1 MTHNAAAPSRK
12 PRRRGL
18 LAPFVLLLIAALAW
32 SIGWL
37 WLRGQAEQRMDATAL
52 SMKARG
58 YDLSW
63 ESRHF
68 SGYPF
73 RMDAH
78 LRNAR
83 IAEPSG
89 WALRAPELKGEA
101 MAYDIGHW
109 VVTAPAGVVMT
120 RPINGDVAITGQ
132 ALRASF
138 AGFDKYPPRISIE
151 GANLVFTPAPG
162 PAPFPLLSTAALQLH
177 IRPGPDDMGAILF
190 RADGA
195 KARFTGLLGRIAQD
209 QTATLLWDARLTKV
223 SALRGSSWADAVR
236 DWTQAGGALTVQQ
249 GKLTAGEAL
258 LEAKSG
264 DLTVDT
270 DGRLKGALDVVVR
283 ENPLAGDV
291 LKNPQAAIAALALA
305 AGKDPTLSATL
316 TFQDGRTRLGLFDT
330 GPSPRVY

>member
-18 LAPFVLLLIAALAW
+18 LAPFVLLLIVALGW

-63 ESRHF
+63 KARAF

-73 RMDAH
+73 RLDVR
-78 LRNAR
+78 LTDAR

-101 MAYDIGHW
+101 NAYDLGHW
-109 VVTAPAGVVMT
+109 VVVAPAGVVMT

-138 AGFDKYPPRISIE
+138 AGFDKYPPRIAVE

-162 PAPFPLLSTAALQLH
+162 AAPFPLLSTGGLRLR
-177 IRPGPDDMGAILF
+177 IVPGPDDQAAIQF
-190 RADGA
+190 KADGA
-195 KARFTGLLGRIAQD
+195 KAQFTGLLGRVAQD
-209 QTATLLWDARLTKV
+209 RTAALLWDARLTKA
-223 SALRGSSWADAVR
+223 SALRGTSWADAVG
-236 DWTQAGGALTVQQ
+236 DWSRAGGALSVQQ
-249 GKLTAGEAL
+249 GRLTAGEAL
-258 LEAKSG
+258 LEARSG
-264 DLTVDT
+264 ALTVGT
-270 DGRLKGALDVVVR
+270 NGRLQGALDVTVR
-283 ENPLAGDV
+283 ETPTPGQA
-291 LKNPQAAIAALALA
+291 LKSPEAAAAAIAQAM
-305 AGKDPTLSATL
+305 GRDPTLSATL
-316 TFQDGRTRLGLFDT
+316 IFEDGRARLGLFDT

>member
-37 WLRGQAEQRMDATAL
+37 WLRGQAEQRMDTTAL
-52 SMKARG
+52 SMKAQG

-68 SGYPF
+68 TGYPF
-73 RMDAH
+73 RMDVH

-83 IAEPSG
+83 VAEPSG
-89 WALRAPELKGEA
+89 WALRAPVLEGEA

-109 VVTAPAGVVMT
+109 VVVAPDGVVMT
-120 RPINGDVAITGQ
+120 RPINGDVTITGP

-138 AGFDKYPPRISIE
+138 AGFDKYPPRISVE
-151 GANLVFTPAPG
+151 GANLTFTPAPG
-162 PAPFPLLSTAALQLH
+162 AAPFPLLSATALQLH

-209 QTATLLWDARLTKV
+209 QTAALLWDARLSKV
-223 SALRGSSWADAVR
+223 SALRGASWADAVR

-258 LEAKSG
+258 LDAKSG
-264 DLTVDT
+264 ALTVDT
-270 DGRLKGALDVVVR
+270 DGRLKGKLDVVVR
-283 ENPLAGDV
+283 ENPLAGEPP
-291 LKNPQAAIAALALA
+291 KTPQAALAALAVA